1 MKEEKLPE
9 QDYIRLL
16 SHQLKSPI
24 NAIESLLNTILEG
37 YAGGLDEQ
45 TRYILKKA
53 VSRSGE
59 AREIIA
65 DLLDYELY
73 SEADYDAGD
82 EIDVIKLCEGLESRY
97 MVSASDNN
105 ISFRTD
111 FPRAVTIYVR
121 GGEKGLEHALRNL
134 LENAFKY
141 THARGSVT
149 FTVSADVEPDI
160 CTLSVADTGTG
171 LPESELEK
179 IFEPFYRSITHRSG
193 TPGTGLGL
201 PIVKRIVDSMGG
213 RIEVRSVEGKGSTF
227 SIILKGL
234 RLEDRIADKAPQK
247 RVVIVGGV
255 TAGPKAAARLR
266 RLDERIDITLVE
278 KGGFLSY
285 SGCGLPAYISGKIPS
300 PKALMI
306 SGDCTVHD
314 IDFFETIENVT
325 VLNNTLALSIERE
338 SRAVE
343 VMDLHSGKKS
353 RLSYDVLVLATG
365 AAPSV
370 PKIPGIDRKGIFTL
384 RSIEDAEA
392 IRHTLTAGVARD
404 VCIVGGGLIGISA
417 AEELQDAGARITIL
431 EKKECV
437 LQTMFDDDMALRLQ
451 AELNRK
457 GIKVL
462 TNTEVTAIEAGGE
475 SRGNADSGPG
485 ETLLIRTNQGTYSA
499 DMIIISAGVTPNTE
513 LARQAGLD
521 IGEAGGIIVNDR
533 LRTSDEN
540 IYAVGDCAESFH
552 LTTGKHEYW
561 PLVSVSSKMGRIAA
575 DNICGREVVFTG
587 SIGTT
592 LFRMRDLNVAR
603 TGLTTRSALREGF
616 DAASTVIAGRDNPK
630 KDPGEY
636 IILKIISDRKTGE
649 VIGAQGFG
657 IGNVAGK
664 IEIAAMAISRKLS
677 LMDVFRMDLGYSP
690 DYNSPIELTQTA
702 CLTLQNKLDGQISF
716 ITPDELDKNKDHV
729 RLVSVCPANIHAEN
743 TIPGAINV
751 PLERLRIEGL
761 PFDRSSDLVV
771 YSRTSAGAY
780 KAYRYLIY
788 RGYESVRVLEGGY
801 LFWRR

>member
-53 VSRSGE
+53 VGRSGE

-73 SEADYDAGD
+73 SETAYDEGD

-97 MVSASDNN
+97 LVTASDSN

-111 FPRAVTIYVR
+111 FPRAVSIFVL
-121 GGEKGLEHALRNL
+121 GDEKGLEHALRNL

-141 THARGSVT
+141 TSPRGSVS
-149 FTVSADVEPDI
+149 FSIIADTDKKT

-171 LPESELEK
+171 LPKDEHK
-179 IFEPFYRSITHRSG
+179 QIFEPFYRSVTHRSG

-201 PIVKRIVDSMGG
+201 PIVKRVVDSMGG
-213 RIEVRSVEGKGSTF
+213 RIEVESEEGKGSTF
-227 SIILKGL
+227 SIVLESL
-234 RLEDRIADKAPQK
+234 RIEDRITDQTPQQ
-247 RVVIVGGV
+247 RVVIIGGV
-255 TAGPKAAARLR
+255 TAGPKTAARLR
-266 RLDERIDITLVE
+266 RLDERIDITIVE

-285 SGCGLPAYISGKIPS
+285 SGCSLPGYISGKISS
-300 PKALMI
+300 PTALMI

-314 IDFFETIENVT
+314 IDFFETIENVK
-325 VLNNTLALSIERE
+325 VLNNTLAVSIEKKNRT
-338 SRAVE
+338 VQITD
-343 VMDLHSGKKS
+343 MGSGKKS
-353 RLSYDVLVLATG
+353 QLPYDVLVLATG
-365 AAPSV
+365 AVPSV

-431 EKKECV
+431 EKKDCI

-451 AELNRK
+451 AELNHK
-457 GIKVL
+457 GIKVI
-462 TNTEVTAIEAGGE
+462 TNTEVTEIEAGG
-475 SRGNADSGPG
+475 DSKANPNNIAG

-499 DMIIISAGVTPNTE
+499 DIIIISAGVTPNTD

-521 IGEAGGIIVNDR
+521 IGESGGIIVNNR
-533 LRTSDEN
+533 LGTSDEC
-540 IYAVGDCAESFH
+540 IYAVGDCAESSH

-561 PLVSVSSKMGRIAA
+561 PLGSVSTKMGRIAA
-575 DNICGREVVFTG
+575 DNICGRDVEFTG

-592 LFRMRDLNVAR
+592 LFKMRNLNAAR

-636 IILKIISDRKTGE
+636 IVLKIISDRKTGV

-664 IEIAAMAISRKLS
+664 IEIAAMATSQKLT

-702 CLTLQNKLDGQISF
+702 CLTLQNRIDGKVSF
-716 ITPDELDKNKDHV
+716 ISPDELDENRDNLH
-729 RLVSVCPANIHAEN
+729 LVSVCPANIHAEN
-743 TIPGAINV
+743 AIPGAINV
-751 PLERLRIEGL
+751 PLERLRSEGL
-761 PFDRSSDLVV
+761 PFDRSSNIVI

-780 KAYRYLIY
+780 KAYRYLIH
-788 RGYESVRVLEGGY
+788 RGYESARVLEGGY

>member
-1 MKEEKLPE
+1 MDKENLPE
-9 QDYIRLL
+9 HDYLRLL

-24 NAIESLLNTILEG
+24 NAIESLLTMILEG

-45 TRYILKKA
+45 TRFILKKA

-73 SEADYDAGD
+73 SETAYDDED
-82 EIDVIKLCEGLESRY
+82 EIDVIKLCESLESRY
-97 MVSASDNN
+97 VVTASDSN

-111 FPRAVTIYVR
+111 FPRGVGIFVR
-121 GGEKGLEHALRNL
+121 GDEKGLEHALRNL

-141 THARGSVT
+141 TPSRGSVSFSLT
-149 FTVSADVEPDI
+149 TDTDTET
-160 CTLSVADTGTG
+160 CTLKVADTGTG
-171 LPESELEK
+171 MPESEIEH

-201 PIVKRIVDSMGG
+201 PIVKRITDSMGG
-213 RIEVRSVEGKGSTF
+213 RIEVESEEGVGSSF
-227 SIILKGL
+227 SLVLQIL
-234 RLEDRIADKAPQK
+234 RLEDRVSDETPGQ
-247 RVVIVGGV
+247 RVVIIGGV

-266 RLDERIDITLVE
+266 RLDERIDITIVE

-285 SGCGLPAYISGKIPS
+285 SGCGLPGYISGKVSS
-300 PKALMI
+300 PQALMI

-314 IDFFETIENVT
+314 IDFFETIENVK
-325 VLNNTLALSIERE
+325 VMNNTLAVSIERE
-338 SRAVE
+338 NKTVQIT
-343 VMDLHSGKKS
+343 DIQSGKRS
-353 RLSYDVLVLATG
+353 QLPYDILILATG
-365 AAPSV
+365 AVPSV

-392 IRHTLTAGVARD
+392 IRNTLTTGIARD

-431 EKKECV
+431 EKKGSI
-437 LQTMFDDDMALRLQ
+437 LYTMFDDDMALRIQ

-462 TNTEVTAIEAGGE
+462 TDTEVTAIETGGVTD
-475 SRGNADSGPG
+475 DS
-485 ETLLIRTNQGTYSA
+485 LLIRTNQGSFSA
-499 DMIIISAGVTPNTE
+499 DTIIISAGVTPNTG
-513 LARQAGLD
+513 LARKAGLD
-521 IGEAGGIIVNDR
+521 IGESGGIVVNDR
-533 LRTSDEN
+533 LVSSDES

-561 PLVSVSSKMGRIAA
+561 PLGSVSTKMGRVAA
-575 DNICGREVVFTG
+575 DNISGREVEFTG

-592 LFRMRDLNVAR
+592 LFRTRELNVAR
-603 TGLTTRSALREGF
+603 TGLTTRRALHAGF
-616 DAASTVIAGRDNPK
+616 DAVSTVIAGRDNPK
-630 KDPGEY
+630 RDPGEY
-636 IILKIISDRKTGE
+636 IVLKIISDRKTGV
-649 VIGAQGFG
+649 VIGAQGYG

-664 IEIAAMAISRKLS
+664 IEIAAMAVSRKLT

-702 CLTLQNKLDGQISF
+702 CLTLQNKIDGQISF
-716 ITPDELDKNKDHV
+716 VSPAELDVDKDNLH
-729 RLVSVCPANIHAEN
+729 LVSVCPAEIHAEN
-743 TIPGAINV
+743 TIPGAINI
-751 PLERLRIEGL
+751 PLERLRSEGI
-761 PFDRSSDLVV
+761 PFDRSSNIVI

-780 KAYRYLIY
+780 KGYRYLIH
-788 RGYESVRVLEGGY
+788 RGYTSLRVLEGGF

>member
-1 MKEEKLPE
+1 MDKENLPE
-9 QDYIRLL
+9 HDYLRLL

-24 NAIESLLNTILEG
+24 NAIESLLTMILEG

-45 TRYILKKA
+45 TRFILKKA

-73 SEADYDAGD
+73 SETAYDDED
-82 EIDVIKLCEGLESRY
+82 EIDVIKLCESLESRY
-97 MVSASDNN
+97 VVTASDSN

-111 FPRAVTIYVR
+111 FPRGVGIFVR
-121 GGEKGLEHALRNL
+121 GDEKGLEHALRNL

-141 THARGSVT
+141 TPSRGSVSFSLT
-149 FTVSADVEPDI
+149 TDTDTET
-160 CTLSVADTGTG
+160 CTLKVADTGTG
-171 LPESELEK
+171 MPESEIEH

-201 PIVKRIVDSMGG
+201 PIVKRITDSMGG
-213 RIEVRSVEGKGSTF
+213 RIEVESEEGVGSSF
-227 SIILKGL
+227 SLVLQIL
-234 RLEDRIADKAPQK
+234 RLEDRVSDETPGQ
-247 RVVIVGGV
+247 RVVIIGGV

-266 RLDERIDITLVE
+266 RLDERIDITIVE

-285 SGCGLPAYISGKIPS
+285 SGCGLPGYISGKVSS
-300 PKALMI
+300 PQALMI

-314 IDFFETIENVT
+314 IDFFETIENVK
-325 VLNNTLALSIERE
+325 VMNNTLAVSIERE
-338 SRAVE
+338 NKTVQIT
-343 VMDLHSGKKS
+343 DIQSGKRS
-353 RLSYDVLVLATG
+353 QLPYDVLILATG
-365 AAPSV
+365 AVPSV

-392 IRHTLTAGVARD
+392 IRNTLTTGIARD

-431 EKKECV
+431 EKKGSI
-437 LQTMFDDDMALRLQ
+437 LYTMFDDDMALRIQ

-462 TNTEVTAIEAGGE
+462 TDTEVTAIETGGVTD
-475 SRGNADSGPG
+475 DS
-485 ETLLIRTNQGTYSA
+485 LLIRTNQGSFSA
-499 DMIIISAGVTPNTE
+499 DTIIISAGVTPNTG
-513 LARQAGLD
+513 LARKAGLD
-521 IGEAGGIIVNDR
+521 IGESGGIVVNDR
-533 LRTSDEN
+533 LVSSDES

-561 PLVSVSSKMGRIAA
+561 PLGSVSTKMGRVAA
-575 DNICGREVVFTG
+575 DNISGREVEFTG

-592 LFRMRDLNVAR
+592 LFRTRELNVAR
-603 TGLTTRSALREGF
+603 TGLTTRRALHAGF
-616 DAASTVIAGRDNPK
+616 DAVSTVIAGRDNPK
-630 KDPGEY
+630 RDPGEY
-636 IILKIISDRKTGE
+636 IVLKIISDRKTGV
-649 VIGAQGFG
+649 VIGAQGYG

-664 IEIAAMAISRKLS
+664 IEIAAMAVSRKLT

-702 CLTLQNKLDGQISF
+702 CLTLQNKIDGQISF
-716 ITPDELDKNKDHV
+716 VSPAELDVDKDNLH
-729 RLVSVCPANIHAEN
+729 LVSVCPAEIHAEN
-743 TIPGAINV
+743 TIPGAINI
-751 PLERLRIEGL
+751 PLERLRSEGI
-761 PFDRSSDLVV
+761 PFDRSSNIVI

-780 KAYRYLIY
+780 KGYRYLIH
-788 RGYESVRVLEGGY
+788 RGYTSLRVLEGGF